1 MKSFPFYPAHN
12 TIAAFV
18 FHWKLFVPIVLWQAL
33 IADGHVQSRSE
44 DTYRLD
50 NRVGITHQ
58 AFLLLNERGLQ
69 WTGIE
74 VRNQCTCVPLYVYRT
89 IQFRNNFPSPPFL
102 QDRRATTAINVCTVQ
117 MRQDTLHYS
126 FNQARGLKMWTTHK
140 LWTKQQTKFMSVE
153 RYSILFYLKRDRCFV
168 LCTWLWGRKT
178 PAKQLGASET
188 RLNSNKWATV

>member
-12 TIAAFV
+12 TIAASV

-33 IADGHVQSRSE
+33 IADGHLQSRSE

-50 NRVGITHQ
+50 NRVENTHQ

-89 IQFRNNFPSPPFL
+89 MQFRNNFPPSPFL
-102 QDRRATTAINVCTVQ
+102 QGGRATTAINVCTVQ

-126 FNQARGLKMWTTHK
+126 FNKARGRKMWTTHD
-140 LWTKQQTKFMSVE
+140 LWNQTTNKIYVGRTVLDIILLKARSLFCFMYLVVGTENSCKTTGRIINQVE
-153 RYSILFYLKRDRCFV
+153 
-168 LCTWLWGRKT
+168 
-178 PAKQLGASET
+178 
-188 RLNSNKWATV
+188 